1 MIEGEH
7 SMQQKNDFSRRLS
20 VENMVDVSPITKM
33 RMQRSKYTDSPI
45 MVSQG
50 SSPEPLTSTMNNKI
64 DIKFV
69 KSPAFSS

>member
-33 RMQRSKYTDSPI
+33 RMQRSK
-45 MVSQG
+45 
-50 SSPEPLTSTMNNKI
+50 
-64 DIKFV
+64 
-69 KSPAFSS
+69 